1 MLDERRKWQIGCR
14 LNAMNRIIPK
24 KESELEMISSHLP
37 EIAGEFPNSPRVLQL
52 MYEGYKL
59 KNDLKNLYL
68 EFENLESELNENQF

>member
-24 KESELEMISSHLP
+24 KESELETISSHLP

-59 KNDLKNLYL
+59 KNDLKNLYI
-68 EFENLESELNENQF
+68 EFDNLESELNEN

>member
-59 KNDLKNLYL
+59 KNDLKNLFV
-68 EFENLESELNENQF
+68 EFENLNSELNEN

>member
-37 EIAGEFPNSPRVLQL
+37 EIAGEFPNSTRVLQL
-52 MYEGYKL
+52 MYEGCKL
-59 KNDLKNLYL
+59 KNDLKNLYI
-68 EFENLESELNENQF
+68 EFENLKSELNEN

>member
-24 KESELEMISSHLP
+24 KESELDMISSHLP

-59 KNDLKNLYL
+59 KNDLKNLYV
-68 EFENLESELNENQF
+68 EFENLNSELNEN

>member
-24 KESELEMISSHLP
+24 KEYELENISSHLP
-37 EIAGEFPNSPRVLQL
+37 EIESEFPNSPRVLQL

-59 KNDLKNLYL
+59 KNDLKNLYI
-68 EFENLESELNENQF
+68 EFENLESELNEN

>member
-37 EIAGEFPNSPRVLQL
+37 EIADEFPNSPRVLQL

-59 KNDLKNLYL
+59 KNDLKNLYI
-68 EFENLESELNENQF
+68 EFENLNSELNEN

>member
-24 KESELEMISSHLP
+24 KESELENISSYLP
-37 EIAGEFPNSPRVLQL
+37 EVASEFPNSPRVLQL

-59 KNDLKNLYL
+59 KNDLKNLYI
-68 EFENLESELNENQF
+68 EFENLESELNEN

>member
-59 KNDLKNLYL
+59 KNDLKNLYI
-68 EFENLESELNENQF
+68 EFENLNSELNEN

>member
-59 KNDLKNLYL
+59 KNDLKNLYI
-68 EFENLESELNENQF
+68 EFENLESELNEN

>member
-37 EIAGEFPNSPRVLQL
+37 EVVSEFPNSPRVLQL

-59 KNDLKNLYL
+59 KNDLKNLYV
-68 EFENLESELNENQF
+68 EFENLNSELNEN

>member
-14 LNAMNRIIPK
+14 LNAMNRIIPM

-59 KNDLKNLYL
+59 KNDLKNLYV
-68 EFENLESELNENQF
+68 EFENLESELNEN

>member
-24 KESELEMISSHLP
+24 KESELEVISSHLP

-59 KNDLKNLYL
+59 KNDLKNLYI
-68 EFENLESELNENQF
+68 EFENLNSELNEN

>member
-59 KNDLKNLYL
+59 KNDLKNLYV
-68 EFENLESELNENQF
+68 EFENLNSELNEN

>member
-24 KESELEMISSHLP
+24 KESELEIISSHLP
-37 EIAGEFPNSPRVLQL
+37 EIESEFPNSPRLLEL

-59 KNDLKNLYL
+59 KNDLKKLYL
-68 EFENLESELNENQF
+68 EFEILNSELNEH

>member
-24 KESELEMISSHLP
+24 KESELENISSHLP

-59 KNDLKNLYL
+59 KNDLKNLYV
-68 EFENLESELNENQF
+68 EFENLNSELNEN

>member
-52 MYEGYKL
+52 MYDGYKL
-59 KNDLKNLYL
+59 KNDLKNLYV
-68 EFENLESELNENQF
+68 EFENLNSELNEN

>member
-1 MLDERRKWQIGCR
+1 MLDERSKWQIGCR

-59 KNDLKNLYL
+59 KNDLKNLYI
-68 EFENLESELNENQF
+68 EFENLESELNEN

>member
-59 KNDLKNLYL
+59 KNDLKNLYI
-68 EFENLESELNENQF
+68 EFENLESELNEK

>member
-24 KESELEMISSHLP
+24 KESELDMISSHLP

-68 EFENLESELNENQF
+68 EFENLNSELNEN

>member
-1 MLDERRKWQIGCR
+1 MLDERRKWQIRSR

-59 KNDLKNLYL
+59 KNDLKNLYI
-68 EFENLESELNENQF
+68 EFENLESELNEN

>member
-24 KESELEMISSHLP
+24 KEAELEVISSHLP

-52 MYEGYKL
+52 MCEGYKL
-59 KNDLKNLYL
+59 KNDLKNLKI
-68 EFENLESELNENQF
+68 EFENLNSELNEN

>member
-1 MLDERRKWQIGCR
+1 MIDERRKWQIGCR

-59 KNDLKNLYL
+59 KNDLKNLYI
-68 EFENLESELNENQF
+68 EFENLNSELNEN

>member
-59 KNDLKNLYL
+59 KNDLKNLYV
-68 EFENLESELNENQF
+68 EFENLESELNEN